1 MNNDFNIYVYS
12 NDANFC
18 SSLAIE
24 CNNYGFEL
32 TFFEPKNMESVFG
45 KNDTLISVVIID
57 LTLIDSINP
66 FELGQNARITSDF
79 PVFGVVKK
87 FNKKDQEEAKRMGF
101 DLIFT
106 KKMLLRSI
114 RDVVIHISD
123 NE

>member
-57 LTLIDSINP
+57 LTMIDRVNP
-66 FELGQNARITSDF
+66 FDLGQNARMISDF